1 MLYIQTWYGSAQ
13 ECQRS
18 HSHWEKPQA
27 KGSETGDASSG
38 SQNEAHACQV
48 LERGV
53 ADDVVGVGEAELGEG
68 GVVHQVQQGVG
79 SDVGGGHVEDHQL
92 LQLLHPLQAG
102 DLIATEALEQLTKQ
116 QIGIGTGYKAVQWQW
131 NTLQS
136 STVALEHITKQH
148 SGIGTCYKTNSTV
161 VLEHVTK
168 QTAQWYWNMLQNKQ
182 RSSTEHVTKQTAQWH
197 CITWTWPYDLW
208 NKEGQQTVAILMPEV
223 GTALYSS
230 WIYGN
235 FLP

>member
-1 MLYIQTWYGSAQ
+1 MKTATQYGKHGTSTILYIQTWYGSAQ

-38 SQNEAHACQV
+38 GQNEAPACQV

-79 SDVGGGHVEDHQL
+79 SDVGGGHIEDHQL

-148 SGIGTCYKTNSTV
+148 SVIGTCYKTAHWHWNTLQNSTVASEQVTKQHSGIGTCYKTNSTV
-161 VLEHVTK
+161 VLEQVTK
-168 QTAQWYWNMLQNKQ
+168 QTAQWYWNRLLNKQ
-182 RSSTEHVTKQTAQWH
+182 HSG
-197 CITWTWPYDLW
+197 I
-208 NKEGQQTVAILMPEV
+208 
-223 GTALYSS
+223 GTGY
-230 WIYGN
+230 
-235 FLP
+235 

>member
-1 MLYIQTWYGSAQ
+1 MKTATQYGKHGTSTMLYIQTWYGSAQ

-197 CITWTWPYDLW
+197 CITWT
-208 NKEGQQTVAILMPEV
+208 
-223 GTALYSS
+223 
-230 WIYGN
+230 
-235 FLP
+235 